1 MMEQMQV
8 PQIAPEA
15 EAYADQVAQEQ
26 YDLAQWMGMP
36 ESQAEAQGQYAY
48 EAIEMQLEDEAE
60 YEAAASQQGYQRFME
75 NMAANEAS
83 RKQDQI
89 KRQTELKLQE
99 ERETA
104 RLSNEHMKRMIA

>member
-48 EAIEMQLEDEAE
+48 EAIEMQLEDDAE

-75 NMAANEAS
+75 NMAAKKELAEE
-83 RKQDQI
+83 
-89 KRQTELKLQE
+89 KRAAKMIDEKQTEEKAYQLELKKL
-99 ERETA
+99 
-104 RLSNEHMKRMIA
+104 